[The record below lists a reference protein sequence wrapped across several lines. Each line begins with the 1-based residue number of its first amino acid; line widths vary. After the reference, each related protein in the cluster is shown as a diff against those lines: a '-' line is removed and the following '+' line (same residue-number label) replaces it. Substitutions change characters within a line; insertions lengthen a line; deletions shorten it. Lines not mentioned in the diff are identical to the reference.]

1 MNLFFEPNGKIVGEW
16 KGHRVKV
23 MDAAM
28 FNKYNSGVTVVR
40 EKDKLFLVKDEYVIG
55 NVSAE
60 GAVQDVKPY
69 PYSWKP
75 QPQPQLKVEVEEKVK
90 EPISFSFSNYTTE
103 VDNFFKKLADY
114 NPLEG

>member
-16 KGHRVKV
+16 KGHRVRV

-28 FNKYNSGVTVVR
+28 FNKNEPGVTVVR
-40 EKDKLFLVKDEYVIG
+40 EDDKLLLVKNGYVVA
-55 NVSAE
+55 NVTQE
-60 GAVQDVKPY
+60 GSVSEINRY
-69 PYSWKP
+69 PYSWK
-75 QPQPQLKVEVEEKVK
+75 PQPQLKVEVEEKV
-90 EPISFSFSNYTTE
+90 EESTPFSFSNYTTE